1 MAQSKHT
8 KKALLASGLS
18 LLTCVALLI
27 GSTFA
32 WFTDSV
38 TSGRNTITAGNLDVE
53 LYQVVNGD
61 ETPVTQDTNL
71 FDDTALW
78 EPGHVETIVLK
89 IANEGTLA
97 LEYSLDVMVNSETPG
112 INVLG
117 DSFRLSDYIRLAAVD
132 GNNTYANRDMAIAA
146 AEGAGAAPISEMAA
160 AKNGELYPQSS
171 SAGSSEEYVTLIVY
185 MPTTV
190 GNEVNYRGSTVP
202 SITLGIS
209 LTATQ
214 TPYEEDGFSDDYDDK
229 AGVLQFT
236 QAGEYTVD
244 LDETPAYGNG
254 DWGVVQAQ
262 GDGVTVNITGDGVVK
277 AQESEDRYAMA
288 VYAGGGGTVNIYG
301 GYYSQEITGPDNQ
314 YDMIYADNGGYINI
328 YGGTFKSETPKW
340 TLNVLDSAYTNGT
353 ARITVYGGTFY
364 KYNPAASQTEP
375 GNGEPVSFVADGYT
389 VVQDGDWYTVVEGEP
404 VEDAAGLEEAIKEG
418 KTVSL
423 VGDIALDSL
432 PQAPNGVTNIAL
444 NDHELTVDSTE
455 SLTVAS
461 EGELNISGGTLQIGG
476 DEWPALAQACVVVQG
491 GGSVTLTNVDYN
503 AAGTGVFVQ
512 GEDATVK
519 IVDSTVESP
528 SFCVGTN
535 AGKSDNYNVNIQ
547 IVNSE
552 LRSTHFDGWT
562 GSAVLMNVPGNLTI
576 ENSTIIGECNAVIVR
591 GGTATIKNS
600 VLSRPYDVEGP
611 DESTL
616 HMNADWGSGN
626 NVPLATLLLGNRSS
640 NAYQYPTVCTV
651 ENTKITASADGAK
664 AVYLYGNAD
673 EENGVTFTYNED
685 TIIQSGA
692 GVDNVIYGGG
702 YVSINGKVQQP

>member
-8 KKALLASGLS
+8 KKALLVSGLS

-32 WFTDSV
+32 WFTDSS

-53 LYQVVNGD
+53 LYQVVNGG

-78 EPGHVETIVLK
+78 EPGHVETVVLK
-89 IANEGTLA
+89 VANEGTLA
-97 LEYSLDVMVNSETPG
+97 LEYSLDVMANSETPG
-112 INVLG
+112 TNVQG

-132 GNNTYANRDMAIAA
+132 GNNTYANRDTAIAA

-160 AKNGELYPQSS
+160 AKNGVLSPQNSS
-171 SAGSSEEYVTLIVY
+171 DDSSEAYVTLILY

-190 GNEVNYRGSTVP
+190 GNEVNYRGSIVP
-202 SITLGIS
+202 SITLGVS

-214 TPYEEDGFSDDYDDK
+214 TPYEEDSFGDDYDDK

-244 LDETPAYGNG
+244 LDEAPAYGNG

-262 GDGVTVNITGDGVVK
+262 GDDVTVNITGDGVVK

-389 VVQDGDWYTVVEGEP
+389 VVQDGDWYTVVKKVTGTDSLAEA
-404 VEDAAGLEEAIKEG
+404 VESAAAGTTLLLTQDMPLVNALNIDKSITIQGDGNALSAAGADRVLNITGTTEPLTLTLKDVDLQGPTSGNYTRGISFYDTKNVTLIMDG
-418 KTVSL
+418 CSVSANYYALNAANANENLKLVIRNSTITGWCAFQTHSPGVDVTIENCTL
-423 VGDIALDSL
+423 VG
-432 PQAPNGVTNIAL
+432 L
-444 NDHELTVDSTE
+444 NDK
-455 SLTVAS
+455 
-461 EGELNISGGTLQIGG
+461 
-476 DEWPALAQACVVVQG
+476 
-491 GGSVTLTNVDYN
+491 DYN
-503 AAGTGVFVQ
+503 ADGWNDF
-512 GEDATVK
+512 
-519 IVDSTVESP
+519 STV
-528 SFCVGTN
+528 VVN
-535 AGKSDNYNVNIQ
+535 AYSD
-547 IVNSE
+547 
-552 LRSTHFDGWT
+552 
-562 GSAVLMNVPGNLTI
+562 GNPDPNGAHDCTLTFKNCRI
-576 ENSTIIGECNAVIVR
+576 EANQT
-591 GGTATIKNS
+591 T
-600 VLSRPYDVEGP
+600 
-611 DESTL
+611 
-616 HMNADWGSGN
+616 
-626 NVPLATLLLGNRSS
+626 GNRQDLLSVR
-640 NAYQYPTVCTV
+640 A
-651 ENTKITASADGAK
+651 ENTTVVAENCTFYVDGKEISTDQLANYVH
-664 AVYLYGNAD
+664 VYPEVLD
-673 EENGVTFTYNED
+673 TFTF
-685 TIIQSGA
+685 T
-692 GVDNVIYGGG
+692 VR
-702 YVSINGKVQQP
+702 